1 LEIADFRARQRRMWE
16 AGDYRPVG
24 RLIEPAARTL
34 VERAGVLPG
43 HRVLD
48 VATGSGSV
56 AVAAAETGAEVVGVD
71 ITDAWFPEAR
81 RRAAAAGV
89 HIDLLLGDAEELPVD
104 DASFDLVL
112 SSFGAIFAPRH
123 QLVAAEVVRVCRPGG
138 TIGLT
143 AWTPN
148 GANDAVFSS
157 LTAFLPP
164 QPGFVS
170 PSTAWG
176 DPSHVERLFA
186 PHDVELHLDRPAFGV
201 SFASPDEYLRF
212 AGTNSGGYRA
222 ARGILEAE
230 GRWEQAEAAVRQ
242 ALADTNESED
252 ATYTATWEYLLIL
265 ARRAGDARAADP
277 DLSYAAQVSGPVR
290 DADTAE

>member
-1 LEIADFRARQRRMWE
+1 MWE

-34 VERAGVLPG
+34 VERAGVAPG

-56 AVAAAETGAEVVGVD
+56 AVAAAEAGAEVVGVD

-89 HIDLLLGDAEELPVD
+89 HVDLLLGDAEELPVD

-123 QLVAAEVVRVCRPGG
+123 HLVAAEVVRVCRPGG
-138 TIGLT
+138 DIGFT
-143 AWTPN
+143 AWPPD
-148 GANDAVFSS
+148 GANDAVFSTLLS
-157 LTAFLPP
+157 FLPP
-164 QPGFVS
+164 PPGFAS

-176 DPSHVERLFA
+176 DPTHVERLFA
-186 PHDVELHLDRPAFGV
+186 PHDVALHFDRPAFRV
-201 SFASPDEYLRF
+201 SFASPDDYLHF

-222 ARGILEAE
+222 ARDILEAE
-230 GRWEQAEAAVRQ
+230 GSWDRAEAAVRQ
-242 ALADTNESED
+242 ALAATNESAD
-252 ATYTATWEYLLIL
+252 GSYAATWEYLLIL
-265 ARRAGDARAADP
+265 ARRATG
-277 DLSYAAQVSGPVR
+277 AQAGGHGR
-290 DADTAE
+290 